1 MRLTGTPERPFIALA
16 NAYDEGFATCWP
28 AGSRLLL
35 DRVAAPGP
43 GPLDLRAL
51 FASAAARFL
60 RDAVTLLPQFDEQWP
75 LDPSGALMLA
85 TGHGDV
91 VDVAWIGAAR
101 ALQVRADELVA
112 WTTPHTMREQSAA
125 QVPATEV
132 ASLPTVLVRSIRETP
147 AVPELASFRLERG
160 DRLLFVQGSGFEAD
174 ANAYA
179 RAARAA
185 SAEQAATEAVA
196 LGSGQEVF
204 VSAVCLERA

>member
-1 MRLTGTPERPFIALA
+1 MFSHGDRIRYETVGDDGFPLVRYGFVGGSA
-16 NAYDEGFATCWP
+16 DEGGP
-28 AGSRLLL
+28 VVVML
-35 DRVAAPGP
+35 DGEI
-43 GPLDLRAL
+43 G
-51 FASAAARFL
+51 
-60 RDAVTLLPQFDEQWP
+60 
-75 LDPSGALMLA
+75 
-85 TGHGDV
+85 GDV